1 MALIKD
7 WLYQI
12 VTFVAHVHD
21 SIIAYNEGTATPF
34 TDTQLHL
41 IVLGLLGLLL
51 FLLMIPLF
59 RFMTR
64 RGWYGLMAWL
74 FTFSTVLFINFAIE
88 VGQFLTRTGSFQIRD
103 IAYGTAGFLAASAV
117 IAAVYLLVSLIRWLF
132 RKDK

>member
-1 MALIKD
+1 MALLKG

-12 VTFVAHVHD
+12 VTFIAHVHD
-21 SIIAYNEGTATPF
+21 SILVLNEGITTPF
-34 TDTQLHL
+34 TDTQLHF
-41 IVLGLLGLLL
+41 IVIGLFGLLL
-51 FLLMIPLF
+51 FLLVIPLF

-74 FTFSTVLFINFAIE
+74 FTFSTVLFVNFAIE
-88 VGQFLTRTGSFQIRD
+88 VGQHLTQTGSLQIQD

-132 RKDK
+132 RKYK